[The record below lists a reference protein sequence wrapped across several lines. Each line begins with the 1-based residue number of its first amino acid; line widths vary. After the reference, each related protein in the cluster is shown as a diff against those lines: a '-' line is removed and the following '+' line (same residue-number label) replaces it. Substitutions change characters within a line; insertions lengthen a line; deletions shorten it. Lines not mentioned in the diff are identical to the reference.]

1 MRVAIVIPC
10 YNDQPFLP
18 AAIAAIAAEEPTEVV
33 VVDDG
38 SDDPGTLRL
47 LDALPESGVRVVHQ
61 RNAGPAAARMAGV
74 AATQAPYVLPLDADD
89 LLGPG
94 SVAALA
100 DALDAH
106 PEAGVA
112 WGDME
117 LFRPSGARVQ
127 ASGPDALD
135 PWLIT
140 YVNELPLSALFRR
153 EVLLRA
159 GGYQLRE
166 GYEDWDLWMALAE
179 QGVRGIYVRRLV
191 ERHREH
197 GARRWS
203 QDFSRHGRALTV
215 LRERHRDLFASRA
228 ANLRRSSAPR
238 RQKLLLPMIEAAG
251 FMSAATK
258 YRLAHL
264 VSHPLRFSRQQM
276 QRLAAV
282 RPGPRRRTTHGER

>member
-10 YNDQPFLP
+10 YNDQQFLP
-18 AAIAAIAAEEPTEVV
+18 EAIAAVQAEEPTELV

-47 LDALPESGVRVVHQ
+47 LDSLANGGVCVLHQ

-74 AATQAPYVLPLDADD
+74 AASRAPYVLPLDADD

-94 SVAALA
+94 SVTALA

-106 PEAGVA
+106 PDAGVA
-112 WGDME
+112 WGDVE
-117 LFRPSGARVQ
+117 LFRLRGARIV
-127 ASGPDALD
+127 ARGPEALD

-140 YVNELPLSALFRR
+140 YVNEMPLSALFRR
-153 EVLLRA
+153 AVLLQA

-179 QGVRGIYVRRLV
+179 RGVRGIHVRQVV

-203 QDFSRHGRALTV
+203 QDFSRHQRALTV
-215 LRERHRDLFASRA
+215 LRERHHDLFAARET
-228 ANLRRSSAPR
+228 NRRRTPAPW
-238 RQKLLLPMIEAAG
+238 RQKLLLPAIEAAG
-251 FMSAATK
+251 FMSATTK

-264 VSHPLRFSRQQM
+264 VSHPLRFSRQQL
-276 QRLAAV
+276 QRLGAV
-282 RPGPRRRTTHGER
+282 RSSPRPRTTHTER